1 MDEKSIELA
10 SQLITHLTR
19 DEFVQATEHFDA
31 TVKALLPAER
41 LQTTWQ
47 KLESQMG
54 PFQRREEARTAL
66 VQGHLATFVPCVFER
81 GRLELIIAVNEA
93 GQISGLTLNPLARQP
108 EQAAP
113 QDLPAYIRQDAF
125 REVEVLVGQGEWSL
139 PGTLT
144 LPQGEGPF
152 PAVVLVHGSGPQD
165 RDETIG
171 PNKPFRDLAWGLA
184 SRQIAVLRYEKRTH
198 AYKEKLTQESLHS
211 LTVREETIDDALAA
225 VRLLRESPLV
235 DARSLFMLGHSL
247 GGYLLP
253 RIATQETDLA
263 GLIVLAGSTRPLE
276 DIILDQVGYIFSTQG
291 EILPEQQRQLEE
303 LKQRVARV
311 KAPDLALDT
320 PTSELPLGVEPVYWL
335 DLRDYH
341 PAELARH
348 LLQPMLILQAEC
360 DYQVTMQDFQ
370 GWKEGLKARRDVTFK
385 SYPGL
390 YHSFLRTPDGKM
402 ATPTI
407 YAIPGHIDAEVIADI
422 ARWIEETAAWRHA

>member
-1 MDEKSIELA
+1 M
-10 SQLITHLTR
+10 
-19 DEFVQATEHFDA
+19 
-31 TVKALLPAER
+31 
-41 LQTTWQ
+41 
-47 KLESQMG
+47 
-54 PFQRREEARTAL
+54 
-66 VQGHLATFVPCVFER
+66 
-81 GRLELIIAVNEA
+81 AVNEA
-93 GQISGLTLNPLARQP
+93 GQISGLTLNPLARPP
-108 EQAAP
+108 EEETP
-113 QDLPAYIRQDAF
+113 QDLAAYIRQDTF
-125 REVEVLVGQGEWSL
+125 REVEVLIGQGEWSL

-198 AYKEKLTQESLHS
+198 VYKEKLTQEALHS
-211 LTVREETIDDALAA
+211 LTVQEETIDDALAA
-225 VRLLRESPLV
+225 VRHLRESPQV
-235 DARSLFMLGHSL
+235 DSRSLFMLGHSL

-253 RIATQETDLA
+253 RIAAQETDLA

-276 DIILDQVGYIFSTQG
+276 DMILDQVSYIFSTQG

-311 KAPDLALDT
+311 KAPDLTLDT
-320 PTSELPLGVEPVYWL
+320 LSSELPLGVEPAYWL

-341 PAELARH
+341 PAELAGQ
-348 LLQPMLILQAEC
+348 LPQPMLILQAEC

-370 GWKEGLKARRDVTFK
+370 GWKEGLKAHRAATFK

-390 YHSFLRTPDGKM
+390 YHSFLRTPDGKK

-407 YAIPGHIDAEVIADI
+407 YAIPGHVEAEVIADI
-422 ARWIEETAAWRHA
+422 AQWIGEITARRTA